1 MMGVSEFNKQ
11 MTYPGTDIPLGEL
24 SMHDD
29 LPPDELETAEP
40 PSLRNLFGVLKP
52 KL

>member
-24 SMHDD
+24 SMQDD